1 MPKIYARENEP
12 FQVTL
17 RRFKKACEKS
27 SLLSDVK
34 KNKFYE
40 KPSVIKRRALNAAK
54 RKVLK
59 QARKTNRFKRS
70 F

>member
-1 MPKIYARENEP
+1 MPKVIARDNES

-40 KPSVIKRRALNAAK
+40 KPSVQRRKEENAARRKLLKQQRKTARMRRAY
-54 RKVLK
+54 
-59 QARKTNRFKRS
+59 
-70 F
+70 